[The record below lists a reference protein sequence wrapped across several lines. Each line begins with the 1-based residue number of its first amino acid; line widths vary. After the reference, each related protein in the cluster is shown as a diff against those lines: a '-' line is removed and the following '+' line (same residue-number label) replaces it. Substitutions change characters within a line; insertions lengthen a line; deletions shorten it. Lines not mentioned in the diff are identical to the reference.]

1 MAENETQESAPETK
15 GSGSLTDKLGLGGL
29 KDAAGSYAGSLVSNG
44 LSKVTDS
51 VEGLSGKLND
61 FAEGKVSVKDKA
73 KGAGLKA
80 KLQGKN
86 PVLGAVGGAI
96 GGVTDKVKDT
106 VKSGVEALT
115 GGGKKG
121 RGSRKQK
128 LVNIVEWADVGVPVK
143 VAYNQW
149 TEFEQWSDFMKKVK
163 NVEYDKDQGKVSF
176 KGQVF
181 LSHRTWESQIKEMVP
196 DTRIIWKS
204 KGAKGHMDGAVT
216 FHEYGPELTKICAIV
231 EYYPQGLFEKTGQI
245 WRAVGRRVR
254 VELKRYVRHVMTYS
268 ILNPEEVV
276 GWRGEIRDGE
286 IVRTHDEV
294 VEEEQRQEEEARRQ
308 REEQDQ
314 GQDQDQGEEDYEDY
328 DEEEGEEE
336 RSPEDEDSDEE
347 TSDEYEDEDEGEDS
361 DKGNSDEYDDEGE
374 EDEPEDEYDDYDD
387 EEGNEE
393 EEGEEE
399 EGAASDDYEDEEPE
413 EDRREGNGQRRSGES
428 RRAPSSSGRGR
439 R

>member
-1 MAENETQESAPETK
+1 MAENEKTD
-15 GSGSLTDKLGLGGL
+15 SGSLTEKLGLGGL
-29 KDAAGSYAGSLVSNG
+29 KDAAGSFASSLVNNG
-44 LSKVTDS
+44 IGKVSDS
-51 VEGLSGKLND
+51 VEGLTGKLTD
-61 FAEGKVSVKDKA
+61 FSEGKVSVKDKA

-80 KLQGKN
+80 KLQGKS

-115 GGGKKG
+115 GGGKG
-121 RGSRKQK
+121 RGSKKQK
-128 LVNIVEWADVGVPVK
+128 FVNIVEWVDVGVPVK

-163 NVEYDKDQGKVSF
+163 NVEHDEEQGKVSF

-181 LSHRTWESQIKEMVP
+181 LSHRTWESQIKEMIP

-204 KGAKGHMDGAVT
+204 KGQKGHLDGAVT
-216 FHEYGPELTKICAIV
+216 FHEYGPELTKICAVV

-268 ILNPEEVV
+268 ILNQEEVE

-286 IVRTHDEV
+286 IVRTHEEV
-294 VEEEQRQEEEARRQ
+294 VEEERRAEEDAQR
-308 REEQDQ
+308 REQ
-314 GQDQDQGEEDYEDY
+314 GEGQAEGQGEEEYEDY
-328 DEEEGEEE
+328 DEEEGEEGE
-336 RSPEDEDSDEE
+336 GDGGRRARDDEYG
-347 TSDEYEDEDEGEDS
+347 DEYEDEGEGEEPEEEEPE
-361 DKGNSDEYDDEGE
+361 GEYDEDEGE
-374 EDEPEDEYDDYDD
+374 EPEEEPEDEGEEPEDEGEEPEEEPEDEYED
-387 EEGNEE
+387 E
-393 EEGEEE
+393 EEG
-399 EGAASDDYEDEEPE
+399 YEEPE
-413 EDRREGNGQRRSGES
+413 GEDRAEGDGKQRSSES